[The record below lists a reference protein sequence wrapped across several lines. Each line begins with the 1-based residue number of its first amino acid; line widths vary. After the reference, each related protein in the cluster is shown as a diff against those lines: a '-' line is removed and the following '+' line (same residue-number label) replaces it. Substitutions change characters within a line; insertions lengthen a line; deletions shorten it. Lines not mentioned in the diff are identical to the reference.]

1 MTKFPNSQGV
11 INAEITRLVGN
22 PDTLKSY
29 MATKTKEQQDLGR
42 SHYRTVKG
50 LMKK

>member
-11 INAEITRLVGN
+11 INAEITRLATN
-22 PDTLKSY
+22 PDALKIY
-29 MATKTKEQQDLGR
+29 MATKTKEEQELGR